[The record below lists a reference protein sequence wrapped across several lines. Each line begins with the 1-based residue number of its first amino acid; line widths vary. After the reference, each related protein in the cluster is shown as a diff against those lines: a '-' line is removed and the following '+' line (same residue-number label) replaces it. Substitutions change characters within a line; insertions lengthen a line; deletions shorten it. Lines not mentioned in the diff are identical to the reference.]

1 VAQALAQRSLR
12 LLHLVR
18 ADLAWD
24 RTMDLLSSLIS
35 LVEHSSL
42 KFAGF
47 EAHGAGLFLLAAL
60 CRKR

>member
-1 VAQALAQRSLR
+1 